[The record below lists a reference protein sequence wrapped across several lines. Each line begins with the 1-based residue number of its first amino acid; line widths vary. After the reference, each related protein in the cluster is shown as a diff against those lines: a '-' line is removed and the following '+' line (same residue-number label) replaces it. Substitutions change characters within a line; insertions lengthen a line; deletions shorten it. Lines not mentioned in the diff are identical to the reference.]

1 MAHWTVTLQSA
12 WYISDANTRRW
23 VTPDNSRPQVPA
35 ALLESGTTSYLRVVN
50 LRDNGRLF
58 LNFGTGQTGEDRA
71 DLSNQFESTGQ
82 IRIEAGGSSFIA
94 NPADANTTVTGQDAY
109 GYTFSGSD
117 RTRFDAFRDT
127 LSTTSAAQTATLIIW
142 DGQGTNPFIVIPAA
156 PTVDDDSP
164 DAGDTVTIS
173 GPGASVTWQSR
184 EGTSGAWTDAGTSAT
199 LSVTQADPGTWQYRY
214 RTGASAPWS
223 EILTVIWSAT
233 QPTPDSANG
242 PYTLGSP
249 ALLVS
254 NNGYFQ
260 FERNPGIAVGTP
272 GPNNAARWV
281 SRLDLVNFSGITRIQ
296 VNFAST
302 AGGSQQ
308 NSDVREENTFGLLIS
323 DSETPTEDT
332 NNYGWTIDNDV
343 DDANPYIN
351 VIPEDRE
358 AEFIAFINAVS
369 RTNTYYLWW
378 DENGIPDVI
387 DDSNIDIAAT
397 EDFEFSSE
405 ITASVDSSGY
415 ANIDIS
421 DTEDFEF
428 SSEITVS
435 VELPQAEDV
444 DITASPQDYQ
454 FSSEITAAVEQGPIE
469 LPVEITAE
477 YISLLSS
484 GNLIS
489 RFFGT
494 IPKRY
499 LVNPIPTIGDLK
511 TDEYGDWSTP
521 IEIAGTLVEESGY
534 EYVYAGVDNASIP
547 ANQRPLNTWRYL
559 QANVPSLSTTVNGL
573 EWLASEDELTTG
585 SLTVYSRRSIPDAVD
600 KEFEFQLSSV
610 GGPNVPSIATINIG
624 AVYLGLGNSP
634 LINNDVIIDFT
645 SQFEDARLILQGAT
659 GEDADPTYTEL
670 ILSDFDT
677 QEPYTFQTLNFNLL
691 DTFPP
696 STLYLRFEDPFPRIE
711 FTEDFE
717 FSSEIT
723 AITEPGPIE
732 LPVEITAEYISLL
745 SSGNLISRFF
755 GTIPK
760 RYLVNPIP
768 TIGDLKTDEYGDW
781 STPIEI
787 AGTLVEESGYEYV
800 YAGVDNASIPANQR
814 PLNTWRYLQANV
826 PSLSTTV
833 NGLEWL
839 ASEDELTTG
848 SLTVYSRRSIPDAV
862 DKEFEFQLSS
872 VGGPN
877 VPSIATINIGA
888 VYLGLGN
895 SPLINNDV
903 IIDFTSQFEDARLI
917 LQGAT
922 GEDADP
928 TYTELILSD
937 FDTQEPYTFQTL
949 NFNLLDTFPPSTLYL
964 RFEDPFPRIEFTED
978 FEFSSEITAQ
988 VESNRPD
995 IDISNTEDF
1004 GFSSEI
1010 TAETTEG
1017 VNIAPAAQDFEFSSE
1032 VTAATDSNIRPD
1044 VDIRQIDDLE
1054 FSSSITASTDKT
1066 NYPDVDLSNTED
1078 LQFSSV
1084 ITAET
1089 VRGIDL
1095 SNTEDFQFS
1104 SQITS
1109 ETVRG
1114 IDVLGEEGFE
1124 FSSEITAVTES
1135 NDREDQD
1142 IQPAAQDFQF
1152 SSEITAVT
1160 TEGVNIPERRRILT
1174 NARFSSEITVEVS
1187 SPSESI
1193 DIANTEDFEFDSS
1206 VNVLVDDSS
1215 YQNVEIIEEED
1226 FNFSAQITAQTESNN
1241 RPNQDISADEDF
1253 EFSSSIA
1260 IEVIPEVRL
1269 QATQDFLFSSEI
1281 TVSVVQPDPVSQAE
1295 AEVLA
1300 TAEARKVSREAEKY
1314 AVVIYHADLE
1324 EPIRLVADNQ
1334 DMEIGGYTYTALA
1347 FRAVPPSFEEGE
1359 TPKAI
1364 LEIDNIG
1371 RELTRWVEMTGGGRG
1386 ANMEVMGVYRDPFK
1400 VEIGH
1405 TIWTLPALPVGIS
1418 EITNQSIQ
1426 LQLAYRTGRSR
1437 PGIKIRHDPTESPG
1451 LF

>member
-142 DGQGTNPFIVIPAA
+142 DGQGTNPFIVVPAA

-369 RTNTYYLWW
+369 RTSTYYLWW

-723 AITEPGPIE
+723 A
-732 LPVEITAEYISLL
+732 
-745 SSGNLISRFF
+745 
-755 GTIPK
+755 
-760 RYLVNPIP
+760 
-768 TIGDLKTDEYGDW
+768 
-781 STPIEI
+781 ST
-787 AGTLVEESGYEYV
+787 
-800 YAGVDNASIPANQR
+800 
-814 PLNTWRYLQANV
+814 
-826 PSLSTTV
+826 
-833 NGLEWL
+833 
-839 ASEDELTTG
+839 
-848 SLTVYSRRSIPDAV
+848 
-862 DKEFEFQLSS
+862 
-872 VGGPN
+872 
-877 VPSIATINIGA
+877 
-888 VYLGLGN
+888 
-895 SPLINNDV
+895 
-903 IIDFTSQFEDARLI
+903 
-917 LQGAT
+917 
-922 GEDADP
+922 
-928 TYTELILSD
+928 
-937 FDTQEPYTFQTL
+937 
-949 NFNLLDTFPPSTLYL
+949 
-964 RFEDPFPRIEFTED
+964 
-978 FEFSSEITAQ
+978 
-988 VESNRPD
+988 ESNRPD

-1114 IDVLGEEGFE
+1114 IDVLGEESFE